1 VLQRLLIESI
11 REPGVSMTV
20 PVAVAAIQLTPDQL
34 RRRRRLS
41 IIWAVVVVSWS
52 LLRAVVV
59 WAVLTDY
66 GVNPWAYLL
75 IDLASAGID
84 AITTPKFVL
93 ALIDSKYHEA
103 TRWGL
108 LTLFAYVIPDIYIF
122 RTTRELPKVAV
133 MIICI
138 VITLSLLAA
147 LVGVLTKVRTGK
159 RGQSDPAALTDIGA
173 HD

>member
-1 VLQRLLIESI
+1 V
-11 REPGVSMTV
+11 
-20 PVAVAAIQLTPDQL
+20 
-34 RRRRRLS
+34 
-41 IIWAVVVVSWS
+41 IWAVAVVGWS
-52 LLRAVVV
+52 LLRATIV
-59 WAVLTDY
+59 WAVLSDY

-103 TRWGL
+103 GRWGF
-108 LTLFAYVIPDIYIF
+108 LTLFAYVMPDVYIF
-122 RTTRELPKVAV
+122 KTTRELPKVAV

-138 VITLSLLAA
+138 VISLSLLAA
-147 LVGVLTKVRTGK
+147 VVGVIVKVRAGK
-159 RGQSDPAALTDIGA
+159 KGPSVAAALPGIDP